1 MGDGG
6 GDAIGFVKVGW
17 NPLTTTLVANEARA
31 LRRAATTD
39 LTPVRAPRLLHHST
53 WNGLAIAFIEALPV
67 TSQSEPRPQLLADS
81 VSSIARGHQTS
92 TVIEEPLAA
101 LTARLERLADS
112 VLRTTVLE
120 LVHRI
125 EHRHRGTPVHVGAW
139 HGDFRPWNVDAT
151 PRELLVWDWERW
163 APAGAVGLDAVHY
176 YFPLPRRRERADSY
190 RRRVE
195 DGFERSRRIL
205 DRGAISPRSWPAIR
219 ALHVV
224 ELLMRELEDVAVMP
238 EIARPERTR
247 RLIDLVEEI
256 S

>member
-1 MGDGG
+1 M
-6 GDAIGFVKVGW
+6 
-17 NPLTTTLVANEARA
+17 
-31 LRRAATTD
+31 
-39 LTPVRAPRLLHHST
+39 
-53 WNGLAIAFIEALPV
+53 
-67 TSQSEPRPQLLADS
+67 
-81 VSSIARGHQTS
+81 
-92 TVIEEPLAA
+92 EPLAA

-125 EHRHRGTPVHVGAW
+125 EHRHRGTPVRSARGTATS
-139 HGDFRPWNVDAT
+139 GPGTSTRRPQ
-151 PRELLVWDWERW
+151 LLVWDWERW

-176 YFPLPRRRERADSY
+176 YFPLPRRREKSDSY

-205 DRGAISPRSWPAIR
+205 DRGTISPRSWPAIR